1 MFQQYVDALL
11 CIFRSASLPE
21 HILDNVSLPLSK
33 LELEKVANAI
43 GGTERVAATSSD
55 KSAIAAEDTVG
66 NFNDGEVA
74 HMKKDSTPSVGGISC
89 HGPPSSG
96 GVTSTK
102 GGGRSGHYPKL
113 SWDSN
118 NGGAESGTDWMENGS
133 NDYSNLEVSRCIF
146 LFCFIFQML
155 VCGISFKVLLD
166 KL

>member
-1 MFQQYVDALL
+1 MCFNNMVTSLL

-66 NFNDGEVA
+66 NFNDSEVA
-74 HMKKDSTPSVGGISC
+74 HMRDSTPSVGGSC
-89 HGPPSSG
+89 LGPPSSG
-96 GVTSTK
+96 GVTSAK

-146 LFCFIFQML
+146 LFCFIFQMSA
-155 VCGISFKVLLD
+155 CGISFKVLLD